1 MCAVGFALSYVV
13 QVSPPLLA
21 SRFLPRLFYRVPP
34 PCAEKKSGAPS
45 KSRLVAGAAK
55 SLNEKQ
61 EKRARRV
68 IATRRTIAFGFSLCK
83 VSGFATKPNT
93 LLRTFC
99 SPGWDTA
106 APVRHLDARLSG
118 FWPRACALG
127 PADWSGWQPAQVKER
142 HGCPRHRRSHFGRCV
157 RILPNSTDATQL
169 GDEGRKD
176 RNSPPPDSMRL
187 RCGRNL
193 LPH

>member
-13 QVSPPLLA
+13 QVSPPLFA
-21 SRFLPRLFYRVPP
+21 SRSLPRLFYRVPP

-106 APVRHLDARLSG
+106 APVCRLDARLTG
-118 FWPRACALG
+118 FWPCACALG
-127 PADWSGWQPAQVKER
+127 PADWSSWRPARIQR
-142 HGCPRHRRSHFGRCV
+142 TTRFPRHHLSHFRPCAC
-157 RILPNSTDATQL
+157 ILPNFVENMQPTGEAGVRL
-169 GDEGRKD
+169 GLISVQCGGGRGVG
-176 RNSPPPDSMRL
+176 PTT
-187 RCGRNL
+187 
-193 LPH
+193 